1 MFINNSVI
9 KTDKKYYPQTFLEEC
24 VYKQQKQKQQ
34 KQNQQ
39 KNYITEEL
47 KSGSDTNNES
57 ESELES
63 DSESNSDS
71 NNETKFDND
80 E

>member
-1 MFINNSVI
+1 MLDSAI
-9 KTDKKYYPQTFLEEC
+9 KTDNKYYPQTLLEEC

-34 KQNQQ
+34 N
-39 KNYITEEL
+39 NYITEEL
-47 KSGSDTNNES
+47 KSNSDSKNES

-63 DSESNSDS
+63 ESESNSDS
-71 NNETKFDND
+71 NDEIKSGIDND